1 MSTCTRAPG
10 GFVRRSSRPF
20 VVAALCA
27 AFVAAAPA
35 AARAQTVSDA
45 DTVEDMITFNDED
58 AVVVAPERT
67 LNDVSST
74 TLAHG
79 VRRVAI
85 EVDFVDLKKRT
96 GEFQSLHILMRTN
109 EGARRDVALVAE
121 PRLWSG
127 ATMMFRG
134 TGASMRCAVRHAID
148 YEANLIRVSFP
159 RHCASN
165 PRWVKFRI
173 QASAQGDD
181 GYFADDALSDSPID
195 SQDSND
201 LARSDRVYRE
211 AANARTRLP
220 GIVPRW
226 S

>member
-1 MSTCTRAPG
+1 MSTRTKVPG
-10 GFVRRSSRPF
+10 SSGLGRRSTRHF

-35 AARAQTVSDA
+35 SAQAQTVSDA
-45 DTVEDMITFNDED
+45 DTVGDMITFNDDD
-58 AVVVAPERT
+58 AVVLAPERT
-67 LNDVSST
+67 RNDVSNT

-79 VRRVAI
+79 ARRVAI
-85 EVDFVDLKKRT
+85 KVNYVDLKKRT
-96 GEFQSLHILMRTN
+96 GEFQSLHILMKTN
-109 EGARRDVALVAE
+109 EGARRHVALVAE
-121 PRLWSG
+121 PQLWSG

-134 TGASMRCAVRHAID
+134 NGASMRCAVRHAID
-148 YEANLIRVSFP
+148 YDANVMRVSFP
-159 RHCASN
+159 RRCASN

-173 QASAQGDD
+173 GVSAQGDD

-201 LARSDRVYRE
+201 LAMSDRVYRE
-211 AANARTRLP
+211 AA
-220 GIVPRW
+220 